1 MKIQNVCEYRVKVDL
16 DGENKI
22 FDVRNSSVEQCTKD
36 VKQAFDQFNP
46 KKIEVKPIASLE
58 FKRK

>member
-1 MKIQNVCEYRVKVDL
+1 MKTQDVCEYRVRVNL

-22 FDVRNSSVEQCTKD
+22 FDVRNSSAEQCKED
-36 VKQAFDQFNP
+36 VKRAFGQYNP
-46 KKIEVKPIASLE
+46 RAIEVKPIASLE